1 MKRYNNIKG
10 NIIKFFKIKIK
21 MEKTIKLK
29 KCTPAGKPSSCN
41 THMGKNEEFII
52 TSTFECNKNN
62 IKSICGSGRDCGWVY
77 DYEIDTPITLDE
89 LTAEKDSLNSK
100 IDLVQTK
107 IDWLSETGNS
117 EFDEEQY
124 KVYTTLKLLEKK
136 DLSTLEK
143 SKLIAE
149 LIKNS

>member
-1 MKRYNNIKG
+1 MKQYNKIKR
-10 NIIKFFKIKIK
+10 NIIKFFNLKIK

-29 KCTPAGKPSSCN
+29 KCTPAGKPTSSN
-41 THMGKNEEFII
+41 THMGKDEEFII
-52 TSTFECNKNN
+52 TSTFECNKNY
-62 IKSICGSGRDCGWVY
+62 IRSTCGINSGWVY
-77 DYEIDTPITLDE
+77 DYEIDNPITLEE
-89 LTAEKDSLNSK
+89 LDAEKNSLKSK
-100 IDLVQTK
+100 IDLIQTK